1 MPTKKQVMTL
11 PINQIFTFL
20 QSKSPV
26 SIWLYEDTRTR
37 IEGIIIGFDEFMNLT
52 LDEAKEV
59 NLKSGSV
66 EELGKILLKGDSIT
80 LLQKKE

>member
-1 MPTKKQVMTL
+1 MPSRKQVMTL

-20 QSKSPV
+20 QSKTTV
-26 SIWLYEDTRTR
+26 SIWLYEDTKTR
-37 IEGIIIGFDEFMNLT
+37 IEGVIIGFDEFMNLT

-59 NLKSGSV
+59 DLKKGTS
-66 EELGKILLKGDSIT
+66 EDLGKILLKGDSIT